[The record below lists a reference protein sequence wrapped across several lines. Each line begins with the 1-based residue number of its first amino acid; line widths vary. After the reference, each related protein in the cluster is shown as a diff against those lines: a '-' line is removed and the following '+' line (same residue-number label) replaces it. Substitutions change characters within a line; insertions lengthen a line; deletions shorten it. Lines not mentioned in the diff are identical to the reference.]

1 MAQYCEF
8 LQCRKL
14 QTDYLLPMKPACPI
28 PGNFTASQT
37 LYQNRLP
44 RFYGDLWGVLI
55 CLQHPGRRAS
65 LVFRPLLLR
74 GGWSLSAGFNPAHH
88 RVLYIPLAFATW
100 ACGCITRGAR
110 HNPPSQCHTWLAVF
124 PSALP
129 TKALAIV
136 RSTVGVRQT
145 KSPCC
150 CIRSKPPGTP
160 RGGCMSKGSKTVGF
174 DANGA
179 DYRSV
184 L

>member
-1 MAQYCEF
+1 
-8 LQCRKL
+8 
-14 QTDYLLPMKPACPI
+14 MKPACPI

-136 RSTVGVRQT
+136 RSTVGVRQ
-145 KSPCC
+145 KKAAKVMHPV
-150 CIRSKPPGTP
+150 RTP
-160 RGGCMSKGSKTVGF
+160 SGQRER
-174 DANGA
+174 AHA
-179 DYRSV
+179 LAAYLSV
-184 L
+184 LTPTGRILRQSFEWCQA